1 MMHKYIIIVANRVI
15 IIVNRLIMKFLQ
27 RWENVVNAN
36 MALGP
41 NVKVGRHTY
50 GINQKTISIAPSLN
64 PPTVE
69 IGSFCSVAPGVV
81 ILANVDHSTSLPS
94 TFPFK
99 TILYPRRDKEKCL
112 GSFNFDAIS
121 RGSIKIG
128 HDVWI
133 GQNVI
138 VLSGV
143 SIGTGAVVGAGSL
156 VVKDIPPYAIAV
168 GNPAKVIRFRF
179 PPEIIARLLGSE
191 WWMLSDENLI
201 KLEEFFYDID
211 IDKFLNQVAICK
223 VSNLKN
229 EKYQT
234 I

>member
-1 MMHKYIIIVANRVI
+1 MANWAIIII
-15 IIVNRLIMKFLQ
+15 HRLILRFLQ
-27 RWENVVNAN
+27 RWENVVKAN
-36 MALGP
+36 VALGP

-64 PPTVE
+64 PPVVE
-69 IGSFCSVAPGVV
+69 IGSFCSIAPGVV
-81 ILANVDHSTSLPS
+81 ILANVDHPTSLPS

-99 TILYPRRDKEKCL
+99 TILYPRRDKEKFL

-121 RGSIKIG
+121 RGPVKIG

-143 SIGTGAVVGAGSL
+143 NIGTGAVVGAGSL
-156 VVKDIPPYAIAV
+156 VAKDIPPYAIAV

-179 PPEIIARLLGSE
+179 PPEIVARLLGSE
-191 WWMLSDENLI
+191 WWMLSDEKLI
-201 KLEEFFYDID
+201 KLNEFLYDVDID
-211 IDKFLNQVAICK
+211 NFINQVAICK

-229 EKYQT
+229 ET
-234 I
+234 CRST